1 MVELLSK
8 AHLPEVFAHE
18 NARMKSEEEILQTY
32 QPISL
37 IYARILLTY
46 LAAL

>member
-1 MVELLSK
+1 MVELWSK
-8 AHLPEVFAHE
+8 AHLAEVFAHE
-18 NARMKSEEEILQTY
+18 NAIEKSEKEILQTY

-37 IYARILLTY
+37 IYVRILLTY

>member
-8 AHLPEVFAHE
+8 ANLTEVFAHE
-18 NARMKSEEEILQTY
+18 NARMKGEQEILQTY
-32 QPISL
+32 KPRSL
-37 IYARILLTY
+37 IYVRILLTY